1 MALLIIYMIRH
12 FSELRKDHIP
22 MVGGK
27 GANLGELFNAGF
39 NVPPGFVVTTNAY
52 MDFLARNELPD
63 KISKRLK
70 NLDVENTQYL
80 DKVSAEIRGLIMKSQ
95 FPADLAKKIKDYTK
109 KIGGKHYAVRSSAT
123 AEDLPTASFAG
134 QQDTYLEIK
143 PDKITEHVHKCF
155 ASLFTSRA
163 IYYREKNNFP
173 HTIGIAVVVQE
184 MVDAEFAGVM
194 FTIDP
199 VFKKNL
205 LIEIAS
211 GLGEKI
217 VSGQITPNNYFIE
230 RNTFEILEKHE
241 EEDVDEALVR
251 KIGEQ
256 GLKIEK
262 HYGSPQDIEF
272 AVKKGKIYILQ
283 ARPITTL

>member
-1 MALLIIYMIRH
+1 MIRH
-12 FSELRKDHIP
+12 FSELGKDHIP
-22 MVGGK
+22 TVGGK
-27 GANLGELFNAGF
+27 GANLGELYNAGF

-52 MDFLARNELPD
+52 MDFLARNELPE

-70 NLDVENTQYL
+70 NLDVENTQQL
-80 DKVSAEIRGLIMKSQ
+80 DKISAEIRGMILKAQ
-95 FPADLAKKIKDYTK
+95 FPSDLAKKIQEYLK
-109 KIGGKHYAVRSSAT
+109 KIRAHHYAVRSSAT

-143 PDKITEHVHKCF
+143 QDNIVEHVHKCF

-163 IYYREKNNFP
+163 IYYREKNKFP
-173 HTIGIAVVVQE
+173 HTISIAVVVQE
-184 MVDAEFAGVM
+184 MVDADFAGVM

-217 VSGQITPNNYFIE
+217 VSGQITPNNYFLE

-241 EEDVDEALVR
+241 EEDIDE
-251 KIGEQ
+251 KIVQ
-256 GLKIEK
+256 KISKLGLKIEK
-262 HYGSPQDIEF
+262 HYGNPQDIEF
-272 AVKKGKIYILQ
+272 AVKKGKLYILQ